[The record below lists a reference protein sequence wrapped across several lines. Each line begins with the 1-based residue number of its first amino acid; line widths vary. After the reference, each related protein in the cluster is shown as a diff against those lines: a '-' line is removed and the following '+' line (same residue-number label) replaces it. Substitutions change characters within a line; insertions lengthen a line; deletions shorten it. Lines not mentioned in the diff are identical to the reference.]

1 MKEKPVNVYKLT
13 HYKSIITQRRHI
25 TGAEMSILIYTTSPY
40 KAMMMTVYS
49 IAYSCS
55 CGVEHQKNGDSHG
68 K

>member
-49 IAYSCS
+49 IAKHSI
-55 CGVEHQKNGDSHG
+55 
-68 K
+68 